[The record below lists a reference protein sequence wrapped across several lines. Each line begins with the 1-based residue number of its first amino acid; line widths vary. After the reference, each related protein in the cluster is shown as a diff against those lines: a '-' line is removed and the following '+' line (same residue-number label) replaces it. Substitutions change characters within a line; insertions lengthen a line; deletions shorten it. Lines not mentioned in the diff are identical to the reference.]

1 MSDSKLL
8 KDAIADAKAVRE
20 TALSN
25 AKAALEEA
33 FTPRLQSMLADKLQQ
48 ESTDLGKTKNEDDED
63 EDEDDKDDDDEFINK
78 KDKVEEKKHGKKKY
92 EDKDEDEDEDKEDY
106 DDDDDMEEDLDLESV
121 IKELEDDLA
130 ETAGTD
136 QDPDD
141 DDDANDTKTITKKKV
156 KEETDELDIDA
167 LIKEIEEE
175 EDEIQDSTISKEVK
189 NSQTITTLKE
199 TIVSRD
205 NELSEYKQAII
216 FLREKINEINL
227 LNAKLLYANKLFRAY
242 EMTNDDKVKV
252 IESID
257 RSVTPREVKL
267 VYATLAESMRMH
279 TSSGKTVKR
288 ITEGASAAMTS
299 TKPDEKTVNSSA
311 ITEVI
316 DPARWKELAN
326 IS

>member
-48 ESTDLGKTKNEDDED
+48 ESNDLGKTKNEDDD
-63 EDEDDKDDDDEFINK
+63 EDEDDKDDDDEYMDK
-78 KDKVEEKKHGKKKY
+78 KDKVEEKKHGKMKH
-92 EDKDEDEDEDKEDY
+92 EDKDEDEDEDKDKKDY
-106 DDDDDMEEDLDLESV
+106 DDDDDMEDDLDLESV

-130 ETAGTD
+130 ETADTD

-141 DDDANDTKTITKKKV
+141 DDDANDKKTITKKEI

-167 LIKEIEEE
+167 LIREIEQEE
-175 EDEIQDSTISKEVK
+175 EEIQDSTISKEVK
-189 NSQTITTLKE
+189 NSQTIITLKE
-199 TIVSRD
+199 TIVARD
-205 NELSEYKQAII
+205 SELSEYKQAII

-279 TSSGKTVKR
+279 TFPGKTVKR

-299 TKPDEKTVNSSA
+299 TKPDNSSV